1 MNPVEGEVIP
11 SLFLPVV
18 CVTERRAQARGLIVS
33 RVRVPFIAI
42 SLLLGLQSPLH
53 AAARVEVQAL
63 MADAAL
69 LRINEQQHL
78 LRSGQRSPEGVLL
91 VSADPR
97 RAVVEVDG
105 RRSELTLS
113 QRIAGSFAATDQ
125 AEVRI
130 ERNAQ
135 RQYLTTIEIN
145 GRRTVALVDTGA
157 TMMAISG
164 TQARALGID
173 YRQGTPGR
181 VSTAGGIRAA
191 YGVQLDKVSVG
202 GIAISFVPATV
213 IEGDY
218 PETALL
224 GMTYLQHVG
233 MREDNGVMYLRQ
245 KY

>member
-1 MNPVEGEVIP
+1 M
-11 SLFLPVV
+11 LH
-18 CVTERRAQARGLIVS
+18 
-33 RVRVPFIAI
+33 RVRVLVIAAG
-42 SLLLGLQSPLH
+42 LLLGLQSPLQ

-91 VSADPR
+91 ISADPR
-97 RAVVEVDG
+97 RAVVEIDCHS
-105 RRSELTLS
+105 SELS
-113 QRIAGSFAATDQ
+113 VSHRHAGNFAAADQ

-145 GRRTVALVDTGA
+145 GRRTVALLDTGA
-157 TMMAISG
+157 TSMAVSSA
-164 TQARALGID
+164 QARALGID
-173 YRQGTPGR
+173 YHSGTPGQA
-181 VSTAGGIRAA
+181 STAGGIRPA
-191 YGVQLDKVSVG
+191 YRVQLEKVSVG
-202 GIAISFVPATV
+202 GIAVSFVPAMV

-218 PETALL
+218 PDVVLL